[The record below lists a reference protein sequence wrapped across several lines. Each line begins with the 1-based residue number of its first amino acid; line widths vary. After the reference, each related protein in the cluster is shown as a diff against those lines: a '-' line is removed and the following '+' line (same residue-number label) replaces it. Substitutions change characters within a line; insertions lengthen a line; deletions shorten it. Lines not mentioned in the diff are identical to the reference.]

1 MKCLLI
7 YNSRTHNG
15 YESEKALINKGFSVT
30 RWGNDT
36 HGEKGFQPLYFDDY
50 DCVFV
55 LTIGGN
61 TSFTRSQYY
70 GAVTKKCVTF
80 LLYKTIHEGDH
91 RVYDISSTK
100 FEAEFTDNLFAR
112 NDSKWSNDQLKL
124 HELIKK
130 LKSKEPKAPRAKSK
144 PSTPSKDA
152 STLLAMS
159 GMDSVM
165 FGTGL
170 GKASELGL
178 SEFQIGDAFNKSEN
192 LNAGYNSRHEK
203 HPRPDHVSPFPVEEL
218 AGHLTRIVSEEEKL
232 KKAKMKLFLLLY

>member
-7 YNSRTHNG
+7 YNSRTHNNIQKAK
-15 YESEKALINKGFSVT
+15 KALKDKGFSVSV
-30 RWGNDT
+30 WGNDT
-36 HGEKGFQPLYFDDY
+36 HGEKGYGCLYFDDY

-70 GAVTKKCVTF
+70 GAVTKKCVPF

-130 LKSKEPKAPRAKSK
+130 LKPKEPKAPRAKSK
-144 PSTPSKDA
+144 PSTSSKDA

-165 FGTGL
+165 FGF
-170 GKASELGL
+170 KS
-178 SEFQIGDAFNKSEN
+178 GDNPNKFGIPSP
-192 LNAGYNSRHEK
+192 AYRSKHEG
-203 HPRPDHVSPFPVEEL
+203 HPRTEQSINSPFPVEEL